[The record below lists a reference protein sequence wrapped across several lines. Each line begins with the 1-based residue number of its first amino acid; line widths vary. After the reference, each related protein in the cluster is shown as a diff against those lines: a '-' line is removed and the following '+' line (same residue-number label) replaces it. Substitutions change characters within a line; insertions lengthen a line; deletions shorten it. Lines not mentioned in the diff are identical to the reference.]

1 MSKIILLT
9 KDKVA
14 LICDCHYDLVKDF
27 KWCYSPL
34 GYAVRRVGGRK
45 ASLTYMH
52 RVVSS
57 AAEGKIADHVNLD
70 KLDNSCSN
78 LRIVT
83 RKQNNV
89 NKGIT
94 SKNTSGYKGVS
105 WIERRH
111 SWQSRLGEGGRAIY
125 NRYFKT
131 AEEAALAYDAAAI
144 QVHGEYAQLNLIG
157 VK

>member
-1 MSKIILLT
+1 MKNIPLT
-9 KDKVA
+9 KGKVA
-14 LICDCHYDLVKDF
+14 IVCDCHYDLVKDV

-52 RVVSS
+52 RII
-57 AAEGKIADHVNLD
+57 AEAGTGQIADHINLD
-70 KLDNSCSN
+70 KLDNSCFN

-83 RKQNNV
+83 RKQNNI
-89 NKGIT
+89 NKSIT

-105 WIERRH
+105 YITRRH
-111 SWQSRLGEGGRAIY
+111 SWQSKLEEGGKAIY

-131 AEEAALAYDAAAI
+131 AEEAAIAYDVAAI
-144 QVHGEYAQLNLIG
+144 QVHGEYAKLNMLG